1 MDADERQ
8 EEWASFL
15 YQRRRHQHRTKF
27 DAIRTGAMALTM
39 GIVSTGCGFALPPSP
54 TNAEPPAGE
63 GFEVAIDNQSSSAI
77 RLVLAQE
84 TSGPSLM
91 VGPCEASSLKYSIDG
106 PFSLR
111 VGAPQADDS
120 ALPIL
125 ATSDELAGD
134 DGIRVLV
141 RIAPDG
147 SVSFGDLVGSAPYR
161 PPGEC

>member
-1 MDADERQ
+1 MK
-8 EEWASFL
+8 
-15 YQRRRHQHRTKF
+15 RRRKHRTKF

-39 GIVSTGCGFALPPSP
+39 SIVSTGCGFALPPSP
-54 TNAEPPAGE
+54 TNAEPPASE

-77 RLVLAQE
+77 QLVLLQE
-84 TSGPSLM
+84 TFGPIGVSHPDGGSISRT
-91 VGPCEASSLKYSIDG
+91 VGPCEASTLKGSIDG

-111 VGAPQADDS
+111 VGAPKADDS

-147 SVSFGDLVGSAPYR
+147 SMSFGDLVGSAPNR